1 MSDKQDKLTPAD
13 EQKLADL
20 KAQADKQS
28 ANKSDAKASPNS
40 PAKVD
45 STPYVNPQSD
55 AQNSPPK
62 SSSNTSAKT
71 ESKSS
76 KQRPKTPTSTSNT
89 QTKSAKN
96 TGLWILSLFNF
107 LLILAALGAAYW
119 LWMQWQDQLAQQN
132 NQLSQQQTKA
142 AQQQSAIASS
152 LNQTSQFK
160 GQIEQQSAA
169 LETSIQ
175 SLISELQ
182 AIHEQVK
189 VNQQN
194 LADVSGRRPSDWL
207 LAEAD
212 YLVRMAGR
220 KLWLEKDLSTAREML
235 FAADQRLQELDDPSL
250 LPIRETLAND
260 IQSVQQV
267 NSVSTDAIALRLGAM
282 LGQVEQLPL
291 AFFKKPESSLS
302 AAPSPDE
309 NTWQANLARNWQ
321 QVTENFFSVK
331 RKTADIQPFMSA
343 QEQWLAREQLSFSL
357 LQAQVAVLKQNQ
369 PLFKQALAL
378 AQQHLAEHFEGEHPS
393 TLQFSADIR
402 ELIST
407 HISQTY
413 PSQLFA
419 APLLE
424 DALDTRINQRFS
436 QEEAIND

>member
-40 PAKVD
+40 PAKVG
-45 STPYVNPQSD
+45 STPHVNPQSD
-55 AQNSPPK
+55 AQNSPSK

-119 LWMQWQDQLAQQN
+119 FWMQWQDQLAQQN
-132 NQLSQQQTKA
+132 NQLSQQQTKV

-182 AIHEQVK
+182 ATHEQVK

-260 IQSVQQV
+260 IQSLQQV

-291 AFFKKPESSLS
+291 AFFKKPESSIS
-302 AAPSPDE
+302 TAPSPDA

-402 ELIST
+402 ELINT
-407 HISQTY
+407 NISQTY